1 MAENEKD
8 QGKDKDPVKG
18 KGEDKD
24 KDKDKDKGKGKGL
37 VLGKDA
43 GKVEDKDKGKGLVL
57 GKDLGKDLGKAEDE
71 GKGLAPGKGK
81 REDNNPGKNEGI
93 DKDSEEGEE
102 KQKRIVPPP
111 TKKGIFFRNLFYV
124 SLLGL
129 LVIGGLAFLSFQPQN
144 LSDIEGYVSDS
155 SVPPAGGPDLAS
167 VLENAYKNMAP
178 VRITEEELNNY
189 LRRTLAVE
197 QGGLFKNIVKA
208 RGVWVR
214 LEKGIAEVIIE
225 REMNGRRHTVSML
238 FEPKQTKK
246 EDGGISTAVGQK
258 HGKWGRTRVLNGF
271 MYLTYSSFEALQK
284 AYAEETK
291 LIWEKMLRKNFRIKV
306 SDGLLELSPPEI
318 EGQAAPTS

>member
-24 KDKDKDKGKGKGL
+24 KDKGKGL

-43 GKVEDKDKGKGLVL
+43 GKGEDKDKDKGKGLVL
-57 GKDLGKDLGKAEDE
+57 GKDLGKGEDE

>member
-24 KDKDKDKGKGKGL
+24 KDKDKDKGKGL

-57 GKDLGKDLGKAEDE
+57 GKDLGKDLGKGEDE

>member
-24 KDKDKDKGKGKGL
+24 KGKGL

-43 GKVEDKDKGKGLVL
+43 GKVEDKDKD
-57 GKDLGKDLGKAEDE
+57 KDK

-238 FEPKQTKK
+238 FEPKQ

-306 SDGLLELSPPEI
+306 SDGLLELSPPKI

>member
-18 KGEDKD
+18 KGEDK
-24 KDKDKDKGKGKGL
+24 GKGL

-43 GKVEDKDKGKGLVL
+43 GKGEDKDKRKGLVL
-57 GKDLGKDLGKAEDE
+57 GKDAGKGADKDKGLDLGKGEDE
-71 GKGLAPGKGK
+71 GKDLAPGKGK

-197 QGGLFKNIVKA
+197 QGGLFKKFVKA

-318 EGQAAPTS
+318 EGQAAPSS

>member
-24 KDKDKDKGKGKGL
+24 KDKDKGKGL

-57 GKDLGKDLGKAEDE
+57 GKDLGKDLGKGEDE